1 MRVVIIGL
9 DGLEASLINPDRY
22 PNICQAEHGRINL
35 DGFNQIQTPQIWT
48 SFITGV
54 MPSEHGIDGFKHKTF
69 LSKIE
74 KKYGDYVKKF
84 LSLFGLKAVNLVT
97 DVKNTLYGY
106 YDIHPY
112 EPYTKE
118 DIRVPTIFDKIPSS
132 HVISLP
138 VYNEPDVYMD
148 IRRSVSRAV
157 GNKELSH
164 DLSETC
170 LDLLKRETGEFI
182 KYLHKDINLIMVHL
196 FVADVYGHLYGRNED
211 KLQELYDLL
220 EEFVGSVKNSALTII
235 LSDHGT
241 KGGLHTPYG
250 FYSLSR
256 PLGLDDPH
264 ITEFHDVILKEAV
277 Q

>member
-1 MRVVIIGL
+1 MRVTIIGL
-9 DGLEASLINPDRY
+9 DGLEATLINPDRY
-22 PNICQAEHGRINL
+22 PSICQAEHGRINL

-54 MPSEHGIDGFKHKTF
+54 MPSEHGIDGFKHRTF

-74 KKYGDYVKKF
+74 KKYGDYAKKF
-84 LSLFGLKAVNLVT
+84 LSFFGLKAVNLAT
-97 DVKNTLYGY
+97 DAKNTLYGH
-106 YDIHPY
+106 YDVHPY

-118 DIRVPTIFDKIPSS
+118 DIKVPTIFNKISNS
-132 HVISLP
+132 RVISLP

-148 IRRSVSRAV
+148 IRRSVAGAV
-157 GNKELSH
+157 GNKELSY

-170 LDLLKRETGEFI
+170 LELTKGEVDEFT
-182 KYLHKDINLIMVHL
+182 KCLYEDIDLIMVHL
-196 FVADVYGHLYGRNED
+196 FVADVYGHLYGHSED
-211 KLQELYDLL
+211 KLLELYDQF
-220 EEFVGSVKNSALTII
+220 EEFIESVKDESFTII

-250 FYSLSR
+250 FYSLSK
-256 PLGLDDPH
+256 PLGLDNPH
-264 ITEFHDVILKEAV
+264 VTEFHDMIMGAV

>member
-9 DGLEASLINPDRY
+9 DGLEASLINPERY

-54 MPSEHGIDGFKHKTF
+54 MPSEHGIDGFKHQTF

-74 KKYGDYVKKF
+74 KKYGEYVKKS
-84 LSLFGLKAVNLVT
+84 LSFFGLKAVNLVT
-97 DVKNTLYGY
+97 GAKNNLYGH

-118 DIRVPTIFDKIPSS
+118 DIKVRTIFDKVPNS
-132 HVISLP
+132 HIISLP
-138 VYNEPDVYMD
+138 VYSEPEVYKD

-164 DLSETC
+164 DLSQTS
-170 LDLLKRETGEFI
+170 LDLMKKEVDEFI
-182 KYLHKDINLIMVHL
+182 KYLHNDLDLIMVHL
-196 FVADVYGHLYGRNED
+196 FVADVYGHLYGCDED
-211 KLQELYDLL
+211 KLLELYGLF
-220 EEFVGSVKNSALTII
+220 EEFVGSVKDDSFTII

-241 KGGLHTPYG
+241 KGGFHTPYG
-250 FYSLSR
+250 FYSLSK
-256 PLGLDDPH
+256 PFGLDNPH
-264 ITEFHDVILKEAV
+264 ITEFHDIIMEEVK
-277 Q
+277 

>member
-1 MRVVIIGL
+1 MRVIIIGL
-9 DGLEASLINPDRY
+9 DGLEASLITPERY
-22 PNICQAEHGRINL
+22 PNICQAEHGRISL
-35 DGFNQIQTPQIWT
+35 KGFNQIQTPQIWT

-54 MPSEHGIDGFKHKTF
+54 MPSEHGIDGFKHQTF

-84 LSLFGLKAVNLVT
+84 LSFFGLKAVNLVT
-97 DVKNTLYGY
+97 DAKNTLYGY
-106 YDIHPY
+106 YDVHPY

-118 DIRVPTIFDKIPSS
+118 DIKVSTIFDKIPSS

-138 VYNEPDVYMD
+138 VYNEPDVYKD

-157 GNKELSH
+157 GDKELSR
-164 DLSETC
+164 DLSHTS
-170 LDLLKRETGEFI
+170 LDLMNKEVDEFI
-182 KYLHKDINLIMVHL
+182 KYLHDDINLIMVHL
-196 FVADVYGHLYGRNED
+196 FVADVYGHLYGHNED
-211 KLQELYDLL
+211 KLLELYDLF
-220 EEFVGSVKNSALTII
+220 EEFVRSVKDDSFTII

-256 PLGLDDPH
+256 PLGLGNPH
-264 ITEFHDVILKEAV
+264 ITDFHNIILKEV
-277 Q
+277 VV

>member
-9 DGLEASLINPDRY
+9 DGLEATLINPDRY

-35 DGFNQIQTPQIWT
+35 DGFNQVQTPQIWT

-54 MPSEHGIDGFKHKTF
+54 MPSEHGIDGFKHRTL

-74 KKYGDYVKKF
+74 KKYGNYVKKF
-84 LSLFGLKAVNLVT
+84 LSFFGLKAVVLAT
-97 DVKNTLYGY
+97 GVKNNVYGH
-106 YDIHPY
+106 YDVHPY

-118 DIRVPTIFDKIPSS
+118 DIRVPTIFDKVSNS

-138 VYNEPDVYMD
+138 VYDEPDVYKD

-157 GNKELSH
+157 GDKELSH
-164 DLSETC
+164 DLSQTSLE
-170 LDLLKRETGEFI
+170 LMRKEVDEFT
-182 KYLHKDINLIMVHL
+182 KYLHEDIDLIMLHL

-211 KLQELYDLL
+211 KILELYDIF
-220 EEFVGSVKNSALTII
+220 EEFVGSVKNDSFTII

-250 FYSLSR
+250 FYSLSK
-256 PLGLDDPH
+256 PLGLDNPH
-264 ITEFHDVILKEAV
+264 ITDFHDIIMEEVG
-277 Q
+277 